1 MSERKPAAPEQ
12 PPSGHHEKTFIAHAP
27 GPAERSRAILSVAT
41 GPDAGRVLPIA
52 RGQTISFGR
61 ADTCTYSWPDGSL
74 SRVHAVI
81 AHVAGAYVI
90 KDEGS
95 TNGTFI
101 NDRRLDRTARLEDG
115 DRIQL
120 GMYLMMRF
128 SLVTPE
134 EEASMMRLYEAAMR
148 DGLTGVFNRKHIEE
162 RLEAEIAFA
171 ARHGT
176 PLSIAMLD
184 VDHFKR
190 VNDTYGH
197 PAGDAVLRNVAGT
210 LARGLRTEDVVGR
223 YGGEEF
229 IVVARGINVQE
240 GAQMAERLRYAIAQ
254 APTTFEGT
262 TIPVSAS
269 FGVASLRC
277 CGERREKAALISLAD
292 ARLYQ
297 AKEQGRNRVVAG

>member
-1 MSERKPAAPEQ
+1 MTERKPGEPAPQ
-12 PPSGHHEKTFIAHAP
+12 SAHQVKTFIAHAP
-27 GPAERSRAILSVAT
+27 GPTERSRAVLTVAT
-41 GPDAGRVLPIA
+41 GPDAGRVLPFV
-52 RGQTISFGR
+52 RGTTVSFGR
-61 ADTCTYSWPDGSL
+61 AETCTYFWPDGSL
-74 SRVHAVI
+74 SRVHALL

-95 TNGTFI
+95 TNGTFV
-101 NDRRLDRTARLEDG
+101 NDRRVDRTQRLEDG

-120 GMYLMMRF
+120 GMYLTLRF

-134 EEASMMRLYEAAMR
+134 EEASMVRLYEAAMR

-162 RLEAEIAFA
+162 RLEAEIAYA
-171 ARHGT
+171 MRHAT

-190 VNDTYGH
+190 INDTYGH
-197 PAGDAVLRNVAGT
+197 PAGDAVLRNVAGV
-210 LARGLRTEDVVGR
+210 LSRGLRTEDVLGR

-229 IVVARGINVQE
+229 IILARGIQVHE
-240 GAQMAERLRYAIAQ
+240 AAQMAERLRLGVYGT
-254 APTTFEGT
+254 PTTFEAV
-262 TIPVSAS
+262 TIPATAS

-277 CGERREKAALISLAD
+277 CGDRRERNTLVSIAD

-297 AKEQGRNRVVAG
+297 AKEGGRNRVVGA